1 MSNIKNQVT
10 KTLAWKK
17 TPAYCAAKLNIS
29 ISEYLTIK
37 NALMLKR
44 KKNIQINK
52 IFTKESESAKMI
64 EVINLEKGTGK
75 ISGTF
80 SYEPK
85 SPEEIVEL
93 LNIDTTQWKLSQY
106 WNKQMGDHWR
116 VSALVTKIKDLPETF
131 IEELLENW
139 KPKTYKLPKTNI
151 SKVNKD
157 VVCGV
162 LSLQDIHF
170 GKEGNETVD
179 KDFEDTIKNL
189 MRRAAPSHYIENL
202 YFVIGGDLINMDTF
216 GGTTTG
222 GTPVDNCMSST
233 EAYIQAFNAMHWAI
247 NYVKAFCSKITVV
260 YIPGNHD
267 RLSSFHL
274 VHALSKS
281 IDSDEIEWDIKYEER
296 KVHVYYNNF
305 NAFEHGDKSSKNN
318 PLIYASEYPE
328 QWGITINRTLFK
340 GHIHTDKK
348 VEYLTSN
355 ETAGFIEK
363 TLPSLG
369 KTDYY
374 HYSNKYTGN
383 RRSGKLELQDPI
395 LGNICEL
402 TYQAL

>member
-1 MSNIKNQVT
+1 MSNLKKSIIES
-10 KTLAWKK
+10 LRWKK
-17 TPAYCAAKLNIS
+17 CPTYCAARLGITESHYIKLKKEVL
-29 ISEYLTIK
+29 SEK
-37 NALMLKR
+37 
-44 KKNIQINK
+44 KKNRFKFFPKPSTNSQLAE
-52 IFTKESESAKMI
+52 T
-64 EVINLEKGTGK
+64 VNLEKGEKT

-80 SYEPK
+80 TNEPK
-85 SPEEIVEL
+85 SPEEIITL

-116 VSALVTKIKDLPETF
+116 VSALVTKLKDSSETF
-131 IEELLENW
+131 IQDLLENW

-151 SKVNKD
+151 SKADKD
-157 VVCGV
+157 IVCGV

-202 YFVIGGDLINMDTF
+202 YFVVGGDLMNMDTF
-216 GGTTTG
+216 SGTTTA

-247 NYVKAFCSKITVV
+247 NYVKAFCNKITVV

-281 IDSDEIEWDIKYEER
+281 IESDEIEWDIKYEER
-296 KVHVYYNNF
+296 KVHVYHNNF
-305 NAFEHGDKSSKNN
+305 NAFEHGDKSSKNT

-328 QWGITINRTLFK
+328 QWGATKNRTLFK

-348 VEYLTSN
+348 TEYLTSN

-363 TLPSLG
+363 SLPSLG

-374 HYSNKYTGN
+374 HYSNKYTCN
-383 RRSGKLELQDPI
+383 RRSCKLELQDPI
-395 LGNICEL
+395 IGTITEL